1 MSLPRLLTAI
11 RALPPTP
18 FRTTGQPQLFDAL
31 EGIVAR
37 TLSLP
42 ADAGDAAIEA
52 KQAGM
57 SDSMRRRVKAAED
70 ALGAIEANKALDKLR
85 SWAAACGLPSSSR
98 LIEPHRSRTLA
109 RVLRCLLSLH
119 ILTPTSYNL
128 LHPAHDPEYY
138 ERMLTGVRRSQQG
151 IGRSWWKRFFQVRG
165 SA

>member
-57 SDSMRRRVKAAED
+57 SDSMRRRVTAAED
-70 ALGAIEANKALDKLR
+70 ALGAIEANKALDQY
-85 SWAAACGLPSSSR
+85 
-98 LIEPHRSRTLA
+98 
-109 RVLRCLLSLH
+109 
-119 ILTPTSYNL
+119 PTSYNL

>member
-1 MSLPRLLTAI
+1 MSLPRLFTAI
-11 RALPPTP
+11 RTLPPTP
-18 FRTTGQPQLFDAL
+18 FRTTGQPQLSDAL

-37 TLSLP
+37 ALSLP
-42 ADAGDAAIEA
+42 TNAGDAEIEA

-70 ALGAIEANKALDKLR
+70 ALGTIEANKAL
-85 SWAAACGLPSSSR
+85 SMY
-98 LIEPHRSRTLA
+98 
-109 RVLRCLLSLH
+109 
-119 ILTPTSYNL
+119 PTSHNL

-138 ERMLTGVRRSQQG
+138 ERMHTGVRRSQQG

>member
-70 ALGAIEANKALDKLR
+70 ALGAIEANKALDKY
-85 SWAAACGLPSSSR
+85 
-98 LIEPHRSRTLA
+98 
-109 RVLRCLLSLH
+109 
-119 ILTPTSYNL
+119 PTSYNL